1 MKLYYS
7 RKLSVPLGGA
17 LCVSLLCGRTIAAAV
32 SFDFKDPKSVNTIA
46 FILDSTL
53 EPILGVAS
61 GISGTVSFDPENPKV
76 TTGRIVVQTKSLHTE
91 NKGMK
96 DTLHGA
102 DWLDVEK
109 HPTIEFAFKKVTEA
123 KSPEKDVYE
132 LTVVGD
138 LTCKGV
144 TKEITVPVKAT
155 FLPGKLGERNR
166 NVNGDLLVL
175 RSNFVMK
182 RADFGIKP
190 DIPDKVVAGDI
201 ELRISI
207 VGSAPAK

>member
-1 MKLYYS
+1 MKLYHS
-7 RKLSVPLGGA
+7 RKLSILLGGA
-17 LCVSLLCGRTIAAAV
+17 LCVSLPCSRTFAAAV

-61 GISGTVSFDPENPKV
+61 GISGTVSFDSENPKA
-76 TTGRIVVQTKSLHTE
+76 TTGKIVVQAKSLHTE

-96 DTLHGA
+96 DTLHAA

-109 HPTIEFAFKKVTEA
+109 HPTIEFAFKKVAES

-155 FLPGKLGERNR
+155 FLPGKLGDRNR
-166 NVNGDLLVL
+166 NAKGDLLVL

-182 RADFGIKP
+182 RTDFGIKP
-190 DIPDKVVAGDI
+190 EVPDKAVANDI
-201 ELRISI
+201 ELRVSI

>member
-1 MKLYYS
+1 MNLYHSGKLHI
-7 RKLSVPLGGA
+7 LLGGA
-17 LCVSLLCGRTIAAAV
+17 LCVPLLCGRTFAAAV

-61 GISGTVSFDPENPKV
+61 GISGTVSFDPENPKAA
-76 TTGRIVVQTKSLHTE
+76 TGRIVVEAKSLHTE

-109 HPTIEFAFKKVTEA
+109 YPTVEFAFKKVTEA
-123 KSPEKDVYE
+123 GSPEKDVYE

-138 LTCKGV
+138 LTCRGV
-144 TKEITVPVKAT
+144 TKEIAVPVKAT
-155 FLPGKLGERNR
+155 LLPGKLGERNR
-166 NVNGDLLVL
+166 NVKGDLLVL

-182 RADFGIKP
+182 RTDFGIKP
-190 DIPDKVVAGDI
+190 DVPAQTVANDI
-201 ELRISI
+201 ELRVSI

>member
-1 MKLYYS
+1 MNLYYS
-7 RKLSVPLGGA
+7 RKLSILLGGA
-17 LCVSLLCGRTIAAAV
+17 LWASLLSGRTLAAAV

-61 GISGTVSFDPENPKV
+61 GISGTVSFDPANPKAAS
-76 TTGRIVVQTKSLHTE
+76 GKIVVQAKSLHIE
-91 NKGMK
+91 NKGMQ

-109 HPTIEFAFKKVTEA
+109 HPTIEFAFKKVAEA
-123 KSPEKDVYE
+123 GSPEKDVYE

-155 FLPGKLGERNR
+155 FLPGRLGERNR
-166 NVNGDLLVL
+166 NVKGDLLVL

-182 RADFGIKP
+182 RTDFGLKP
-190 DIPDKVVAGDI
+190 DVPDQAVANDI
-201 ELRISI
+201 ELRVSI
-207 VGSAPAK
+207 VGIAPAK